1 MNYRIYIELVL
12 VVLLVA
18 LLYQKSNFLNNLMS
32 YPLAKLGLLVSV
44 VIIAHLY
51 GRNAGI
57 ISALIAILLFHNLF
71 EGNQNMSDGEKEEG
85 EKSEEAEKPEEGE
98 EAQEAQEPEEPEENQ
113 VNNNMLSNENKTDLE
128 VQMRPKN
135 SNEEEAIPN
144 NTTTTNEN
152 EPLAMPTST
161 KEGFSILN

>member
-85 EKSEEAEKPEEGE
+85 EKSEEAE
-98 EAQEAQEPEEPEENQ
+98 EAQGAQEVQEPEEPEENQ